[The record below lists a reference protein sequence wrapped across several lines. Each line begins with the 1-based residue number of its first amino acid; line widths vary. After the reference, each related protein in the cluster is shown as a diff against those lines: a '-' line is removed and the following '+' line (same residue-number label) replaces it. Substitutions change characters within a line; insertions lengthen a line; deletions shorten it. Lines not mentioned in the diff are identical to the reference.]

1 MRFRRH
7 REDADSRTG
16 ALVVAFALTVVAL
29 VAVVNLA
36 LALAWR
42 LTLPVGAG
50 YPRLFFETNT
60 LVVLMLVL
68 GGWWVESRRLR
79 QGGAVVARWAGARP
93 ARSAGSTAAAASAA
107 AGSADAR
114 VVADDLQR
122 ERRLVNV
129 VQEASIAARRR
140 PPEAWVLPEDDS
152 INAFVA
158 GWRDEDTVIVVT
170 RGALARLTRAE
181 LQGVVAHEL
190 GHLASGDTQRH
201 MRLIGLVWGL
211 QMVHGLGVR
220 LMAPGEDGRR
230 PAGTWI
236 GLALRVSGYVGWL
249 AGRLLQAAIARQREF
264 HADAAAVQ
272 FTRQVDGLGG
282 ALRKIAGPQG
292 RAATRDASAPDASL
306 ACLSHLWIAEPQ
318 HRRWSLASLL
328 STHPPLAERLRRL
341 YGRTVSALPAPELPE
356 QADSPGWP
364 GRSEVP
370 ALQDALA
377 LSAAS
382 SPERGTHAPGRV
394 PEEAEAAPRPSSH
407 GQPEW
412 PPWPDT
418 VPSAAPGD
426 EGGEG
431 DEGGGRASR

>member
-1 MRFRRH
+1 LRFRRH

-16 ALVVAFALTVVAL
+16 ALMVAFALTVVAL

-79 QGGAVVARWAGARP
+79 QGGAVVARWAGARV
-93 ARSAGSTAAAASAA
+93 A
-107 AGSADAR
+107 
-114 VVADDLQR
+114 ADDILR

-190 GHLASGDTQRH
+190 GHLASGDTHRH
-201 MRLIGLVWGL
+201 MKLIGLVWGL

-220 LMAPGEDGRR
+220 LMQPGEDGKR

-236 GLALRVSGYVGWL
+236 GLALRVSGYAGWL

-292 RAATRDASAPDASL
+292 RTATRDAVAPDASL
-306 ACLSHLWIAEPQ
+306 ACLSHLWIAEPW
-318 HRRWSLASLL
+318 HARWSIASLL

-356 QADSPGWP
+356 QPDSPGWP
-364 GRSEVP
+364 GRSEMP
-370 ALQDALA
+370 ALQDTLA
-377 LSAAS
+377 LPAAP
-382 SPERGTHAPGRV
+382 SPERWAHAAGKA
-394 PEEAEAAPRPSSH
+394 PEEAEAESRTSSH
-407 GQPEW
+407 SQSAW

-418 VPSAAPGD
+418 VPSAALDD
-426 EGGEG
+426 EG
-431 DEGGGRASR
+431 DDGGRRTR